1 MLSWPTE
8 SSDTPAARPP
18 GPRGRSS
25 GLRRI
30 LQACAG
36 LACLVVAFEAL
47 RFLEVMP
54 STAVPSTGAI
64 FEALR
69 TSVGQGEMGSAV
81 GYTALAWFMGLLVAA
96 AVAIPVGIAVG
107 LSRWADSLT
116 QRAVE
121 VLRPVPAVA
130 LVPMAIVLFGIELRM
145 QIFLI
150 ALACV
155 WPLLLGTRGGVRAVD
170 PLQLD
175 TARSFGLG
183 TIAVVRRVVWPAS
196 VPAIATGLRLSA
208 SLGVVVA
215 VGAQLISGSPGLG
228 NLLVNS
234 QNAGRN
240 DVVWA
245 CLLVTGFFGVIVNL
259 LLAAAE
265 RSVAGWQA
273 LATEG
278 QR

>member
-1 MLSWPTE
+1 MPSSPT
-8 SSDTPAARPP
+8 DLLRPARPT
-18 GPRGRSS
+18 
-25 GLRRI
+25 

-36 LACLVVAFEAL
+36 LAVLVLAFEAL
-47 RFLEVMP
+47 RLLGVLP
-54 STAVPSTGAI
+54 ATSVPSSRAI
-64 FEALR
+64 VVALGR
-69 TSVGQGEMGSAV
+69 SLSEGDMVAAV
-81 GYTALAWFMGLLVAA
+81 GDTASAWLLGLLVAA
-96 AVAIPVGIAVG
+96 AIGIPLGIAVG

-116 QRAVE
+116 ERAVE

-130 LVPMAIVLFGIELRM
+130 LVPMAIVLFGIQLPM
-145 QIFLI
+145 QVFLI
-150 ALACV
+150 AIACV

-170 PLQLD
+170 PLLLD
-175 TARSFGLG
+175 TARSFGQG
-183 TIAVVRRVVWPAS
+183 SIARVRRVVWPAS
-196 VPAIATGLRLSA
+196 IPAIATALRLSA

-228 NLLVNS
+228 SLLVSS

-245 CLLVTGFFGVIVNL
+245 CLLITGLFGVTVNL

-265 RSVAGWQA
+265 RGVAGWQA

-278 QR
+278 RR